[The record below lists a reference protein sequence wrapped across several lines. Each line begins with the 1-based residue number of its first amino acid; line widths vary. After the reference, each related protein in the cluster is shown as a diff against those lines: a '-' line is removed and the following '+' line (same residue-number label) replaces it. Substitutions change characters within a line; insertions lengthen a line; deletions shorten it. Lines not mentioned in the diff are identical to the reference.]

1 LRRTVHASHG
11 LSTYGLTE
19 GQGDEHPGYAVL
31 WSTAPFTLPVL
42 LMHADLLRLV
52 CCCFIAVAASLV
64 GERAGAQAN
73 CSLKYRRRACTM
85 ITPAIRHP
93 YDQWRRQDFVTGG
106 GSEVWVHRGS
116 RVRSPPEADTFTA
129 VHSSMT
135 VKAHTLLHN
144 FWTSTHRG
152 EASPHFPLAPPL
164 LMTDARRVKRCLRTE
179 RGGVSTKQGRI

>member
-1 LRRTVHASHG
+1 MPCGWKGNRRSCVA
-11 LSTYGLTE
+11 LSMRHMVYPPTGSRKDREMST
-19 GQGDEHPGYAVL
+19 PAYAVL
-31 WSTAPFTLPVL
+31 WSTAPFTSPVL

-152 EASPHFPLAPPL
+152 GSFPPFPPGGA
-164 LMTDARRVKRCLRTE
+164 TAYDRRTAR
-179 RGGVSTKQGRI
+179 